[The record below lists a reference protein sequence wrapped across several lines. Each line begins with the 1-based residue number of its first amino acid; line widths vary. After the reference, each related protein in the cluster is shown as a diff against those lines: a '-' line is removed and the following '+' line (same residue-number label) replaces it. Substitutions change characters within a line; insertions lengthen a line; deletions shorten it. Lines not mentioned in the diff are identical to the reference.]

1 MNTLAKQIKR
11 KHPQQKTLTM
21 DTNYI
26 INRLKSTPFKVTTVS
41 FLKTRLNNLEDTKK
55 FQILS
60 DLKKQLN
67 KERNYDI
74 QESLSEL
81 VYRLPI
87 AS

>member
-1 MNTLAKQIKR
+1 MKR
-11 KHPQQKTLTM
+11 KHPHQKTQTM

-41 FLKTRLNNLEDTKK
+41 FLKVRLNNLEDTIK
-55 FQILS
+55 FEILT
-60 DLKKQLN
+60 DLKKQLK
-67 KERNYDI
+67 KERNYEI
-74 QESLSEL
+74 QESLYEL

>member
-1 MNTLAKQIKR
+1 
-11 KHPQQKTLTM
+11 M

-41 FLKTRLNNLEDTKK
+41 FLKTRLNNLEEIKK

-60 DLKKQLN
+60 DLKKQLK